1 MDNIWQVL
9 AISLFLTVIFEEMFV
24 ILLRL
29 RDKRT
34 LLLIALINLLTNPP
48 AVLSYYLL
56 KQYTNYSVLFI
67 TIVVEVVV
75 ILVEFFYIRSYGR
88 KIKHPFWLA
97 LGINI
102 FSYTIGKVINII
114 LS

>member
-9 AISLFLTVIFEEMFV
+9 VISLFLTVIFEEMFV
-24 ILLRL
+24 IILRL

-48 AVLSYYLL
+48 AVLSYYLFR
-56 KQYTNYSVLFI
+56 QYTNYSTLFF
-67 TIVVEVVV
+67 TVVVEVVV
-75 ILVEFFYIRSYGR
+75 IFVEFLYMKGYG
-88 KIKHPFWLA
+88 KEIKHPFWLA
-97 LGINI
+97 ISINI

-114 LS
+114 LG